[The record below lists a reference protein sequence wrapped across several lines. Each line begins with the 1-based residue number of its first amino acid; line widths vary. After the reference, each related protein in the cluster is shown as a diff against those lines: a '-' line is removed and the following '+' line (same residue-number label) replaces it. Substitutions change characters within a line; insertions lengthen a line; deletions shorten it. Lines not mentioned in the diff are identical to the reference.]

1 MEVDWSAL
9 DGAIGVAVIIIV
21 IWVGLKLMKR
31 LIVGVLLLLVIGVL
45 FFGMHF
51 GDIGIRG

>member
-51 GDIGIRG
+51 GDIGIG